1 MSEDQ
6 KKVLTVL
13 IQSLVTA
20 LLLFVQSCLTGC
32 VTAQGD
38 ANVNKQTDIN
48 LSVPQ
53 MSFKD
58 YSYLQEFFPEN
69 YAYGVHLCD
78 VNPSNIKYFD
88 ILKKFY
94 DAGVRSDEEFF
105 NIMTENGLSV
115 PVLISESYYGN

>member
-1 MSEDQ
+1 MSENQ
-6 KKVLTVL
+6 KKALTVL
-13 IQSLVTA
+13 IQSLITA
-20 LLLFVQSCLTGC
+20 LLLFVQSWLTGC

-38 ANVNKQTDIN
+38 ANINKQTDIN

-53 MSFKD
+53 MSFED

-78 VNPSNIKYFD
+78 VNPANIKYFD

-94 DAGVRSDEEFF
+94 DAGVRSDEEFY
-105 NIMTENGLSV
+105 NIMTNNNLSI
-115 PVLISESYYGN
+115 PVLVSESDYVN

>member
-1 MSEDQ
+1 MSENQ

-13 IQSLVTA
+13 IQSLITA
-20 LLLFVQSCLTGC
+20 LLLFVQSWLTGC

-38 ANVNKQTDIN
+38 ANINKQTDIN

-53 MSFKD
+53 MSFED

-78 VNPSNIKYFD
+78 VNPANIKYFD

-94 DAGVRSDEEFF
+94 DAGVRSDEEFY
-105 NIMTENGLSV
+105 NIMTNNNLSI
-115 PVLISESYYGN
+115 PVLVSESDYVN